1 MTANRETRPFGL
13 RDKLGYLFGD
23 FGNDF
28 TFLLSSSFLLKF
40 YTDVM
45 GVPAA
50 IVGTIMMIARFVDAF
65 TDVTVGRLCDRSRI
79 GAAGK
84 FRPWIARM
92 CIPVAIASFLIYQS
106 GLAHLPLPVKVVYLF
121 VTYIVWGSVFY
132 TAVNIPYGSM
142 ASAISSDPGDRQ
154 SLSTFRSVG
163 SLLAGLVVGAGVPM
177 LAYQTVG
184 GNTVLSGPRFTALA
198 GAFSILAVVCHFLC
212 YALVTERTWPKERS
226 QTQQV
231 GFVQMIRNALRNRA
245 LIAIIAA
252 SIVNLLASLTL
263 QSMANYVYP
272 NVYRD
277 TNAQSIAT
285 FLTTGGMLLSAAI
298 AKPLAQR
305 FGKAEISSAANALA
319 AGICLL
325 LFVLR
330 PRNVWVYVIL
340 TTVSYFSLGVFTMV
354 NWALITDVIDHQEI
368 LTGVREDGSVYALY
382 SFARKLGQAAS
393 AGLTGFLLS
402 AIGYSQETAFDSGI
416 ISGIYSIA
424 TLLPA
429 VGFAALALILFFWY
443 PLKKAMVESN
453 VLQLRRRREEGENG

>member
-1 MTANRETRPFGL
+1 
-13 RDKLGYLFGD
+13 
-23 FGNDF
+23 
-28 TFLLSSSFLLKF
+28 
-40 YTDVM
+40 
-45 GVPAA
+45 
-50 IVGTIMMIARFVDAF
+50 MMIARFVDAF
-65 TDVTVGRLCDRSRI
+65 TDVTVGRLCDRSRVT
-79 GAAGK
+79 AAGK

-163 SLLAGLVVGAGVPM
+163 SLLAGLVIGAGVPM
-177 LAYQTVG
+177 LAYDTVE
-184 GNTVLSGPRFTALA
+184 GNAVLNGSRFTALA
-198 GAFSILAVVCHFLC
+198 GVFSLLAVACHLLC
-212 YALVTERTWPKERS
+212 YFLVTERVLPKERGE
-226 QTQQV
+226 TQRV
-231 GFVQMIRNALRNRA
+231 SFTQMIRNAIRNRA

-285 FLTTGGMLLSAAI
+285 FLTTGGMLLSAAV

-305 FGKAEISSAANALA
+305 FGKAEVSSAANALA

-325 LFVLR
+325 LFALR
-330 PRNVWVYVIL
+330 PQNVWVYVAL
-340 TTVSYFSLGVFTMV
+340 TTISYFSLGVFTMV

-402 AIGYSQETAFDSGI
+402 AIGYSQDTAFDSGVV
-416 ISGIYSIA
+416 SGIYSIA

-429 VGFAALALILFFWY
+429 AGFAVLALILFFWY
-443 PLKKAMVESN
+443 PLKKTLVESN
-453 VLQLRRRREEGENG
+453 VLELRRRHEGE

>member
-1 MTANRETRPFGL
+1 
-13 RDKLGYLFGD
+13 
-23 FGNDF
+23 
-28 TFLLSSSFLLKF
+28 
-40 YTDVM
+40 
-45 GVPAA
+45 
-50 IVGTIMMIARFVDAF
+50 
-65 TDVTVGRLCDRSRI
+65 
-79 GAAGK
+79 
-84 FRPWIARM
+84 
-92 CIPVAIASFLIYQS
+92 
-106 GLAHLPLPVKVVYLF
+106 
-121 VTYIVWGSVFY
+121 
-132 TAVNIPYGSM
+132 
-142 ASAISSDPGDRQ
+142 
-154 SLSTFRSVG
+154 
-163 SLLAGLVVGAGVPM
+163 
-177 LAYQTVG
+177 
-184 GNTVLSGPRFTALA
+184 
-198 GAFSILAVVCHFLC
+198 
-212 YALVTERTWPKERS
+212 
-226 QTQQV
+226 
-231 GFVQMIRNALRNRA
+231 MIRNALRNRA

-402 AIGYSQETAFDSGI
+402 AIGYSQETAFDRGVLE
-416 ISGIYSIA
+416 GVYNIA

-429 VGFAALALILFFWY
+429 AGFILLGLVLWFWY
-443 PLKKAMVESN
+443 PLKKKQVDQN
-453 VLQLRRRREEGENG
+453 VAQLKSRRQIP